1 MLPNASSAYV
11 LALLIGCIAGLRTF
25 TAPALVSWAAHLGW
39 LNLSDT
45 WLAFLG
51 AVWTPRILTLLA
63 VGEFVADQLPT
74 MPSRTAPAGFSGR
87 IVSGAIS
94 GAAVGTAGGTMVGGL
109 IAGIAG
115 AVIGTLGGHA
125 FRAQLAALFRR
136 DRPAAFIEDAIA
148 IGGALAIG
156 VALR

>member
-1 MLPNASSAYV
+1 MLPNASTAYV

-25 TAPALVSWAAHLGW
+25 TAPALVSWAAHYGW

-45 WLAFLG
+45 WLAFLS

-63 VGEFVADQLPT
+63 VGELVADQLPS
-74 MPSRTAPAGFSGR
+74 MPSRTAPAGFVGR

-94 GAAVGTAGGTMVGGL
+94 GAAVGSAGGTMPGGM

-115 AVIGTLGGHA
+115 AVIGTLSGHA
-125 FRAQLAALFRR
+125 FRAQLAAAFQR